1 MPSVSKEEQF
11 VDKGIKGLLHFADEI
26 NRGALELIGSVT
38 GETKKKQG
46 GSRTDQSLRHRRRH
60 HSTPP
65 APAHATVHAQ
75 AQADVGYLQ
84 RRLELLELTPEQ
96 EAERTQRRRNDGLRS
111 EMHNLAKS
119 THDQLQV
126 LNNAVAEVANTVD
139 KISNKQ
145 DSMEYTQGEILN
157 GVDSIRSTL
166 KKSLGS
172 SRGCTQNRKILEAL
186 FLITASGT
194 IGYFTFDMLNLYFQ
208 PHAFSLYT
216 GISLSFITKCFNN
229 LFNILFELTRHLIK
243 IIIDLTKYVFGTSS
257 IFLNTIP
264 LYIGKALIAILL
276 MILVLINV
284 TLVFYIM
291 CALGIKEKAISYLLF
306 TICSYVRELFVFLT
320 DKIPTSLSDLGPGG
334 RLVDEMF
341 KGLTGGKGFIES
353 ITSAFWYIIN
363 SIGTALGNL
372 ISESIK
378 EQFGK
383 MKFWGGGKKT
393 TYSPRKE
400 KDDWINPT
408 VYLGLRRNKEA
419 FEKIVTKGKKSK
431 PKVNDLVYSF
441 RNFDTVFT
449 MIVMGIQPLTFIYQ
463 LVSTNK
469 ISKAETNLVKGFL
482 KVALKRGSVNKGSV
496 KKGSVKK
503 GSVKKGSVNKG
514 SVKKG
519 SVNKGSLRKVKILSL
534 KPTSTST
541 VSKVNKKTLM
551 KTAAAAGGSR
561 K

>member
-1 MPSVSKEEQF
+1 MQSVSKEEQF

-38 GETKKKQG
+38 GETKKKHG

-65 APAHATVHAQ
+65 APAPAHAQ

-353 ITSAFWYIIN
+353 ITSAFWYIIT
-363 SIGTALGNL
+363 SITTALGNL

-482 KVALKRGSVNKGSV
+482 KVALKRGKMSGSVKRGSV
-496 KKGSVKK
+496 KKGSVKR
-503 GSVKKGSVNKG
+503 GSVKKGSP
-514 SVKKG
+514 
-519 SVNKGSLRKVKILSL
+519 RKVKILSL
-534 KPTSTST
+534 KPTPR
-541 VSKVNKKTLM
+541 VSKFNTKTLKLM